1 MGMLRR
7 LWLRLLVAVTLWIIF
22 VCIMAAT
29 GMLS

>member
-1 MGMLRR
+1 MLRR

-22 VCIMAAT
+22 VCLMAAT

>member
-1 MGMLRR
+1 VLRR

-22 VCIMAAT
+22 VCLMAAT